1 MSALPAFPYH
11 SPPCHSI
18 DGDAET
24 QGDRGSASA
33 LLRHRDRLNGAI
45 AAIEQIFLGIGER
58 LVTCVGILG
67 DMQSAFGAVTTAH
80 ASPELASAE
89 TAIRALVG
97 ECLDLV
103 ERSQHER
110 SLIQQL
116 SRSLAAATPRIDDLR
131 QTVAMIAAIAI
142 NARVTAA
149 SMRNH
154 GNSDLT
160 VFTDDVLELSKRA
173 AIVVDELQQGQ
184 VRLRR
189 LLSDAA
195 SRSAVFERNMRVA
208 TANLKER
215 IEADLSGA
223 LAERGRAGSVGSS
236 ATAASQEIAQEAS
249 TIVASMQIGDNTRQR
264 LEHTAAALAV
274 ACETPTAEPAILR
287 LQLAQIA
294 DTRDSLVTET
304 SYIRDAILALSRR
317 IDRSFNALRGELE
330 QGGGSDLPGT
340 RRLAADI
347 ARAAAELS
355 LSEAEHRH
363 VEALARTIG
372 GDVEMFG
379 ACSREMRTLEF
390 EMRLV
395 SLNTAISCSNLGQEG
410 KALGVVS
417 LQMRELV
424 GEMVTRSEAVA
435 GALSELGI
443 IAAELAEARRNGEE
457 RSMAMLVAEAERSLV
472 LLQTVDGRMQTVG
485 SVLGEVGTRAA
496 ALASD
501 AGAALERLD
510 RLVRELDAV
519 EAELAV
525 QEEAGSSDPAT
536 EPHDHAA
543 LFAAL
548 RSAYT
553 MEVERQIHDAVI
565 GGGTAPTDEGADA
578 AETADIDDMLF

>member
-1 MSALPAFPYH
+1 MSALAAVPYQPFDEDDDMPGER
-11 SPPCHSI
+11 S
-18 DGDAET
+18 
-24 QGDRGSASA
+24 SAPA
-33 LLRHRDRLNGAI
+33 LLRHRDRLNGTI

-89 TAIRALVG
+89 AAIRALVG
-97 ECLDLV
+97 ECTNLV
-103 ERSQHER
+103 ERSEHER

-116 SRSLAAATPRIDDLR
+116 SRSLAAATPRIDELR

-154 GNSDLT
+154 GNSELT

-173 AIVVDELQQGQ
+173 SGVVDELQQGQ

-195 SRSAVFERNMRVA
+195 SRSAIFERNMRVA
-208 TANLKER
+208 TANLTER
-215 IEADLSGA
+215 IEADLRGA
-223 LAERGRAGSVGSS
+223 LAERERAGKVGSC

-264 LEHTAAALAV
+264 LEHAAAALAV
-274 ACETPTAEPAILR
+274 ASEAPAAGPAILR
-287 LQLAQIA
+287 LQLAQLA
-294 DTRDSLVTET
+294 DTRDNLVTET

-317 IDRSFNALRGELE
+317 IDRSFTALKSELD
-330 QGGGSDLPGT
+330 QNGGSDLPGT
-340 RRLAADI
+340 RRLASDI

-395 SLNTAISCSNLGQEG
+395 SLNTAITCSNLGQEG

-443 IAAELAEARRNGEE
+443 IAAELAEARRNGAE
-457 RSMAMLVAEAERSLV
+457 RSMAMLVAEAERSLD
-472 LLQTVDGRMQTVG
+472 LLQAVDGRMQTVG
-485 SVLGEVGTRAA
+485 TVLGEVGTRAA

-501 AGAALERLD
+501 AGAALDRLD
-510 RLVRELDAV
+510 GLVGELDAV
-519 EAELAV
+519 EAELANDAPG
-525 QEEAGSSDPAT
+525 EAAGAPAPGH
-536 EPHDHAA
+536 EA
-543 LFAAL
+543 LFAQL
-548 RSAYT
+548 RAAYT
-553 MEVERQIHDAVI
+553 MEVERQIHEAVL
-565 GGGTAPTDEGADA
+565 GGGTVLAEKASRTDDGPAAADDS
-578 AETADIDDMLF
+578 TAIDDMLF

>member
-1 MSALPAFPYH
+1 MSALAAVPYH
-11 SPPCHSI
+11 PI
-18 DGDAET
+18 DEDAET
-24 QGDRGSASA
+24 PGERGSASG
-33 LLRHRDRLNGAI
+33 LLRHRHRLNGTI

-58 LVTCVGILG
+58 LVTGVGILG

-89 TAIRALVG
+89 ASIRALVG

-103 ERSQHER
+103 ERSQHQR

-116 SRSLAAATPRIDDLR
+116 SRSLAAATPRIDELR

-154 GNSDLT
+154 GNSGLT

-173 AIVVDELQQGQ
+173 SSVVDELQQGE

-189 LLSDAA
+189 LLADAA
-195 SRSAVFERNMRVA
+195 SRSAVFERNMRAA

-223 LAERGRAGSVGSS
+223 LAERDRAGKVGSS

-264 LEHTAAALAV
+264 LEHAAAALAV
-274 ACETPTAEPAILR
+274 ASEAPTAAPAILR
-287 LQLAQIA
+287 LQLAQLA

-317 IDRSFNALRGELE
+317 IDRSFTALRSELG

-340 RRLAADI
+340 KRLAADI

-355 LSEAEHRH
+355 LSEAEHCH

-395 SLNTAISCSNLGQEG
+395 SLNTAITCSNLGQEG

-457 RSMAMLVAEAERSLV
+457 RSMAMLVAEAERSLD

-485 SVLGEVGTRAA
+485 TVLGEVGTRAA

-510 RLVRELDAV
+510 SLVGELDAV
-519 EAELAV
+519 EAELTVDAPG
-525 QEEAGSSDPAT
+525 EAEGAAAT
-536 EPHDHAA
+536 LRDEHAA
-543 LFAAL
+543 LFAKL
-548 RSAYT
+548 RAAYT
-553 MEVERQIHDAVI
+553 MEVERQIHDTVL
-565 GGGTAPTDEGADA
+565 G
-578 AETADIDDMLF
+578 AETAPADDKAGATDIDDMLF